1 MRRHRKESITNHEI
15 GAIMT
20 DRAVLLQPQNA
31 AGDKPDSQN
40 TFASAAR
47 KSNLSP
53 MSGSRANKNR
63 DRPTALDRTN
73 MTHHKDIAQK
83 LEHRLQELTGHVAEI
98 GSELRSQLAADWE
111 EQATQL
117 EGQDALEGLEK
128 SKLLEIKQIRAA
140 LERIA
145 KGEYGVCV
153 RCGEPIDPKRL
164 KALPTAVTCIAC
176 ASK

>member
-1 MRRHRKESITNHEI
+1 
-15 GAIMT
+15 
-20 DRAVLLQPQNA
+20 
-31 AGDKPDSQN
+31 
-40 TFASAAR
+40 
-47 KSNLSP
+47 
-53 MSGSRANKNR
+53 
-63 DRPTALDRTN
+63 

-98 GSELRSQLAADWE
+98 DSELRSQLAADWE